1 MKLHLEDKLIQEQLF
16 KGWFGLEKESLRVM
30 QSTGL
35 FASTPHPFNDPHI
48 VQDFAENQTEIN
60 TDVYPSWKQ
69 ARQACEDL
77 TCKMQVVLNDMG
89 EVLWPFSNPSIIR
102 SPHDIPM
109 LKSGSRQAIEYREYL
124 ESRYGRSK
132 MVYSGIHYNFSFRDE
147 MLMQEWKYHPE
158 YETYREFKD
167 RFYLDLVCK
176 VVWYGWLIDL
186 LFNASPVYDG
196 SLQSEQD
203 LGKPA
208 FSGMSSMRNSAL
220 GYWNYFTPYFDYSS
234 LEAYTSS
241 IDHYVKEGLLKA
253 PRELYYPIRIKP
265 KGKYDLD
272 LLNEEG
278 INHIE
283 LRMVDLNPYEIS
295 GISEEDAWF
304 CHLFLVYLACCDDI
318 ELSWKDQI
326 YAQQNFK
333 SASIYSM
340 DQTRILYDTETS
352 INPKIAA
359 TILLDGVER
368 FFSDLDPQAVEAI
381 DHQKLK
387 LLKPEQYRLAARVRR
402 DFANFAQDGLKQA
415 CWLQK
420 MAIYQTK
427 NELPDKGGADP
438 NLQNS
443 APKQPS
449 LEEEELES
457 FDESQLEGEEPQN
470 FEDSHL
476 EDEETRNFE
485 EFQIEDDQSQ
495 SVEEP
500 RLEDEEMQLDC
511 SSQELAQELT
521 QELSQELTGESN
533 SWPII

>member
-124 ESRYGRSK
+124 ESRYGRGK

-220 GYWNYFTPYFDYSS
+220 GYWNYFTPYFDYSA
-234 LEAYTSS
+234 LEAYTAS
-241 IDHYVKEGLLKA
+241 IDRSVKEGLLKA
-253 PRELYYPIRIKP
+253 PRELYYPVRIKP

-295 GISEEDAWF
+295 GINEEDAWF

-340 DQTRILYDTETS
+340 DQARILYDTETS
-352 INPKIAA
+352 ICPTIAA
-359 TILLDGVER
+359 TILLDGMER
-368 FFSDLDPQAVEAI
+368 FFSQVDPEAI
-381 DHQKLK
+381 AAINAQKLK
-387 LLKPEQYRLAARVRR
+387 LQKPEQYRLAARVRR
-402 DFANFAQDGLKQA
+402 DFADFATSGLKQA
-415 CWLQK
+415 CWMQK
-420 MAIYQTK
+420 MALYRMKTEIPTEK
-427 NELPDKGGADP
+427 EIDPELQSTSDLQQEKDDLQLVDEGVQGLEKQLFDDKE
-438 NLQNS
+438 LQDF
-443 APKQPS
+443 
-449 LEEEELES
+449 E
-457 FDESQLEGEEPQN
+457 ESQI
-470 FEDSHL
+470 
-476 EDEETRNFE
+476 EDEET
-485 EFQIEDDQSQ
+485 QSFKDPQ
-495 SVEEP
+495 TGNK
-500 RLEDEEMQLDC
+500 EMQLDC
-511 SSQELAQELT
+511 PRQELT
-521 QELSQELTGESN
+521 PELTYELNRESEN
-533 SWPII
+533 WPII